1 MSVNRRVVLTGIG
14 VVTSIGL
21 DAASFW
27 DSLARGQTGIKTIQG
42 FDPAPLQTR
51 FAGEIVFRTGKVTPF
66 DDVGCLAIAAVGSA
80 LPIHSLWASDYHE
93 PDSLVAVERLV
104 FVRTGTV
111 RTPMGYGIVAV
122 RPGAAADSLAR
133 RFGTRPMSW
142 NDVMAW
148 ARTEPR

>member
-1 MSVNRRVVLTGIG
+1 MAPGSDLKVISWIVLAWLGGAGCTDPAPRP
-14 VVTSIGL
+14 L
-21 DAASFW
+21 
-27 DSLARGQTGIKTIQG
+27 SLARDVCGHCHMTLE
-42 FDPAPLQTR
+42 DRR

-80 LPIHSLWASDYHE
+80 LPIHSLWASDYLE

-133 RFGTRPMSW
+133 RFGTQPMSW